1 MVDTVEQRDKQSK
14 THSSTASQESRVNAL
29 RNER

>member
-14 THSSTASQESRVNAL
+14 THSSTASQESRVNA
-29 RNER
+29 